1 MFGEVVPHGEHA
13 LDRPICPK
21 GGVGCWVLWAAGGR
35 ARAVEEESGGG
46 DLGLTSKDESSS
58 KRLGKVQPLSELC
71 SCRSEGTR
79 RASHSCSEP
88 AHRLLLP
95 R

>member
-1 MFGEVVPHGEHA
+1 MAKLRGGGADLEKGFADRRSYHELGLLLVAEAVEEGFTMFGEVVPHGEHA

-46 DLGLTSKDESSS
+46 TW
-58 KRLGKVQPLSELC
+58 V
-71 SCRSEGTR
+71 
-79 RASHSCSEP
+79 
-88 AHRLLLP
+88 
-95 R
+95 